1 MSDEPRVR
9 PRTGSRESQRAM
21 ARALIGGSL
30 AFIAAMFLVV
40 WAVVVPHG
48 EYAPKRFVPV
58 LSAAVRRA
66 SQGDT
71 IALHGLFSHAGLDAA
86 TLDDLETWLGQT
98 DAFNGANGVV
108 IRSVERQPGLDAV
121 APLAA
126 IVSADITYT
135 DRSAA
140 RTLTATL
147 DYEEDEWRIR
157 SLNVAPLDETP

>member
-30 AFIAAMFLVV
+30 AFITAMFLVV
-40 WAVVVPHG
+40 WAVLVPHG
-48 EYAPKRFVPV
+48 EYAPQRFVPV
-58 LSAAVRRA
+58 LTSAVRRA
-66 SQGDT
+66 SQGDA
-71 IALHGLFSHAGLDAA
+71 IALHGLYSHAGLDAV

-126 IVSADITYT
+126 IVVADIAYA
-135 DRSAA
+135 DPSATRA
-140 RTLTATL
+140 LTATM

-157 SLNVAPLDETP
+157 SLNIVPLDETP